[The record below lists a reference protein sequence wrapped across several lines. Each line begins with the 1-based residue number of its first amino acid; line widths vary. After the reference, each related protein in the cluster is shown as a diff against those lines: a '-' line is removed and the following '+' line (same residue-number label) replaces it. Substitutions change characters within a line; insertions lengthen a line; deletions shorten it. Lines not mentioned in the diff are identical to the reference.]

1 MIDAISDAAMQ
12 QTIRANYNSANQE
25 QAVIAKKNNRIRE
38 KRPVEK
44 SENSLKSQMNLRDE
58 QDTKA
63 KNIVEDDGQ
72 IIVEKY
78 DKDGRLIRKIPPGY
92 LPFGEMA

>member
-1 MIDAISDAAMQ
+1 MINAIGDVAMQ
-12 QTIRANYNSANQE
+12 QTIRANYNSENQD
-25 QAVIAKKNNRIRE
+25 QAVIIKKNEQAKE

-44 SENSLKSQMNLRDE
+44 SDNSAKSDLNLRRDE
-58 QDTKA
+58 YTTA
-63 KNIVEDDGQ
+63 KNIVEDGR

-78 DKDGRLIRKIPPGY
+78 DEDGKLIRKIPPGY